1 MTKQGKLDL
10 RKDEREIS
18 ISKCFNDK
26 EKLSRERYRDMIYR
40 WKTVLKRKMIYEHMV
55 ALLDV
60 QYYERWIKNRSLKN
74 RKPRRVFIAIFTSIL
89 LIYVLR

>member
-60 QYYERWIKNRSLKN
+60 QYYERRIKNRSLKN